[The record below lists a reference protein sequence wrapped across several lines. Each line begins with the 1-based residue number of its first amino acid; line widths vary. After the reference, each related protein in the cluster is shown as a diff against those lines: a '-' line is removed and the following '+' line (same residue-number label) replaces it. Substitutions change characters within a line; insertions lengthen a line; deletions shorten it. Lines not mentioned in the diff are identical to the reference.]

1 MIYYSELHHRPR
13 RRSRRPVAL
22 GHLRPHPV
30 FTRAPDLVSI
40 LSLAPS
46 QEVLSTT
53 STSNNNNTNS
63 PSNSTSSNNNNRP
76 SSRLNIRARVHTD
89 PHLRLPRRRPSWTA
103 RPRNVFRLRRRRVRM
118 LMRSSGA
125 RPRLPKTNGTSVD
138 HRHRVLRGQH
148 KDKDK
153 RQDKHPSQGYPNCP
167 KHPRS
172 SPSRTSHLHP
182 PAQLPVGTV
191 ARRPPPLH
199 LHLRRRSS
207 RRSVRARHPAGGRRR
222 TIRRRRIS

>member
-1 MIYYSELHHRPR
+1 MICYSELHRRPR
-13 RRSRRPVAL
+13 HRSRRPVAP

-30 FTRAPDLVSI
+30 FTRAPVLVSTP
-40 LSLAPS
+40 SPAPS

-63 PSNSTSSNNNNRP
+63 LSNNTSNNNNNRP

-118 LMRSSGA
+118 LMHSSGA
-125 RPRLPKTNGTSVD
+125 RPRLPKINGTSVD
-138 HRHRVLRGQH
+138 HRLRVLRDQH
-148 KDKDK
+148 KD
-153 RQDKHPSQGYPNCP
+153 QDKHPSQDYPNSP

-191 ARRPPPLH
+191 ARRPPLPH

-222 TIRRRRIS
+222 IIRRRRIS